1 MVTKYKKEHPGEK
14 TIKIFRPHE
23 KDCVWFHFQTWFFT
37 FIKKLIDNF
46 HILGVISYFST
57 GFHTRLQL
65 ILTRFIHI
73 INYINLRLFFF
84 FFFFWGLFPIFV
96 FPPKVY
102 TLFECEIII
111 LKEKK
116 SLDLNK
122 LVKLHPITK
131 PRRKPFS

>member
-84 FFFFWGLFPIFV
+84 FSFSGVSFLSLSSLPRFIHSLSV
-96 FPPKVY
+96 
-102 TLFECEIII
+102 
-111 LKEKK
+111 K
-116 SLDLNK
+116 SLFWKKKTSPWSKQTCQVTHDHK
-122 LVKLHPITK
+122 TQKETI
-131 PRRKPFS
+131 